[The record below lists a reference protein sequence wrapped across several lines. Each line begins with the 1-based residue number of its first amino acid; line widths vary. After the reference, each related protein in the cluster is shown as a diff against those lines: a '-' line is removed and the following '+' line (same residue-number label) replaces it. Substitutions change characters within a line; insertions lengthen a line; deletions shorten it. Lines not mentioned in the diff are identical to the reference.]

1 MTIPAT
7 MRAVLLERH
16 GDLDALRFDPA
27 WPTPEP
33 AADEV
38 LIRVDACGINNTD
51 INTRVGW
58 YAQSEDDSGSWTGAF
73 SFPRI
78 QGADVCGAI
87 VAVGR
92 DVDGAR
98 VGERVMVDPWVRD
111 RDRPDDPELARYLG
125 SELDGGYAD
134 YVAVPAL
141 NALAVR
147 SDLRDVDLASFATAA
162 GTALDMLE
170 RAGVGPRDR
179 VLVTGASGGVGGY
192 AVQIVRH
199 LGGEAIGVCAP
210 AKADAVRAFGAIATI
225 GRDEDPV
232 DALAALGVDRVDV
245 VVDLV
250 GGDAWPRVLECLRPG
265 GRYVVSGAIAGPIV
279 PLDLRTLYLR
289 DLVMIGATIGPRG
302 SFARLVH
309 LVEEGAV
316 APAVAGTYPLERIHD
331 AQRAFVGKAFAGKLV
346 LDLADGRPAG

>member
-1 MTIPAT
+1 
-7 MRAVLLERH
+7 
-16 GDLDALRFDPA
+16 
-27 WPTPEP
+27 
-33 AADEV
+33 
-38 LIRVDACGINNTD
+38 
-51 INTRVGW
+51 
-58 YAQSEDDSGSWTGAF
+58 
-73 SFPRI
+73 
-78 QGADVCGAI
+78 
-87 VAVGR
+87 
-92 DVDGAR
+92 
-98 VGERVMVDPWVRD
+98 
-111 RDRPDDPELARYLG
+111 
-125 SELDGGYAD
+125 
-134 YVAVPAL
+134 
-141 NALAVR
+141 
-147 SDLRDVDLASFATAA
+147 
-162 GTALDMLE
+162 
-170 RAGVGPRDR
+170 
-179 VLVTGASGGVGGY
+179 
-192 AVQIVRH
+192 
-199 LGGEAIGVCAP
+199 
-210 AKADAVRAFGAIATI
+210 VRAFGAIATI